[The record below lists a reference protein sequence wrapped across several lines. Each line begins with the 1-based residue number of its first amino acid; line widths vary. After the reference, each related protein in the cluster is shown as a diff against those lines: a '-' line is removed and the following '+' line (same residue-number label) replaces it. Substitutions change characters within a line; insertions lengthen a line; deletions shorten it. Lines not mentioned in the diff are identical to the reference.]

1 MTRAAA
7 PEPFHPDLAAARWIP
22 LFSAGP
28 RSLWLWRLAPPGI
41 RSTPDVHIETREF
54 PGATG
59 PLPYRVLRPVGAEG
73 ALPALLWIHGGGLV
87 LGTPQQDDAA
97 NLQLVRELGITVFAA
112 SYRLAPEH
120 PAPAALDDL
129 VAGFRDLVARADELG
144 IDPSR
149 IAIGGA
155 SAGGGLAAALALRL
169 RDEGGVQPVFQLLVY
184 PMLDDRTGDDP
195 SIDRRHLRLWSPESN
210 RWAWTSYLGAD
221 AAALADRI
229 VPARRADLAGLP
241 PAWIGVGT
249 LDLFHDEDVAYA
261 EKLRAAGVNVELHI
275 VPGAFHGFDAAFGK
289 ADVSKDFR
297 RRWAEA
303 LAPALTG
310 T

>member
-1 MTRAAA
+1 VSHVDA

-28 RSLWLWRLAPPGI
+28 RSLWAWRLAPRGI
-41 RSTPDVHIETREF
+41 RSTADVRIETREH
-54 PGATG
+54 PGADG
-59 PLPYRVLRPVGAEG
+59 PLPYRVFRPVEAKGP
-73 ALPALLWIHGGGLV
+73 LPALLWIHGGGLV

-97 NLQLVRELGITVFAA
+97 NLQLARELGITVFAA

-129 VAGFRDLVARADELG
+129 VAGFRDLVARADDLG
-144 IDPSR
+144 IDPAR
-149 IAIGGA
+149 IAVGGA

-184 PMLDDRTGDDP
+184 PMLDDRTPPD
-195 SIDRRHLRLWSPESN
+195 SAIDRRHMRIWSPESN
-210 RWAWTSYLGAD
+210 RWAWKSYLGAD
-221 AAALADRI
+221 AATLADEV
-229 VPARRADLAGLP
+229 VPARRTDLAGLP

-261 EKLRAAGVNVELHI
+261 DRLRAAGVPVELHV
-275 VPGAFHGFDAAFGK
+275 VPGAFHGFDAVFGK
-289 ADVSKDFR
+289 APVTVDFR
-297 RRWAEA
+297 RRWARA
-303 LAPALTG
+303 LAPALQRA
-310 T
+310 